1 MHAALMH
8 LTIDPNLAPKAAE
21 AFNNEILPKVKAA
34 TGFVSGYWVDPVDG
48 NGFGFLLFDTEEQA
62 VAATPPATKWS
73 APGVTILKTDIRR
86 VAVSIP

>member
-21 AFNNEILPKVKAA
+21 TFNNEILPKVKAA
-34 TGFVSGYWVDPVDG
+34 TGFISGHWVDPVDG

-62 VAATPPATKWS
+62 VSAAPPATKWS
-73 APGVTILKTDIRR
+73 APGVTILRTDIRR